1 MAQITNHIENFK
13 MNINED
19 FVRKAQELEPALH
32 YKTVRPAQLVSFQ
45 PSDAPDKPNGW
56 DLPVHNRADRV
67 FDWIPC
73 RMQPVEALDTMPL
86 SKGSSVCLDF
96 GTHHVGYISFRL
108 TPAGSPPDAP
118 AHIRIKLGEMP
129 CEIME
134 DTASYRGSISS
145 SWIQEE
151 YLHIDEL
158 PARIS
163 LPRRYAFR
171 YLELKVMDTSP
182 KYQVLLSD
190 VSCDTVTSG
199 DMSQVEPLNENVPE
213 DLKRIDAIALKT
225 MEDCMQSVFE
235 DGPKRDRRLWIGDL
249 RLQAL
254 TNYET
259 FKNYDLVKRCLYLFA
274 GLTQNEHHVGACL
287 FLRPAPMVDDTSLFD
302 YGLFFISCLHDY
314 YQATGDRET
323 LMQLWPAAYHQ
334 AELALKRLDGRGVV
348 KDSGDWWCFLD
359 WNDSL
364 NKQAG
369 AQGVLIYTLRQALSL
384 AQLMCSETSGAE
396 SVKQLESWIE
406 TAVRGALEYLW
417 DKELRFFISGQ
428 NRQVS
433 WASQIWLVLAGVLDQ
448 ESNRRLLEHLV
459 KEDPPVGM
467 VTPYMYHHFIEALIQ
482 NGMKDTALHYIRFY
496 WRQMADLGADCFWE
510 LFNPRDRYA
519 SPYGS
524 RIINSYCHAWSC
536 TPSYFIRKY
545 FN

>member
-1 MAQITNHIENFK
+1 MTQITNHIENFQ

-19 FVRKAQELEPALH
+19 FVKKAQELEPKLRR
-32 YKTVRPAQLVSFQ
+32 KTVRPVRLISFE
-45 PSDAPDKPNGW
+45 PSASEARTDGQELPPNGTCQ
-56 DLPVHNRADRV
+56 D

-73 RMQPVEALDTMPL
+73 RPKPVEALDTMPL
-86 SKGSSVCLDF
+86 SKGGSVCLDF
-96 GTHHVGYISFRL
+96 GTHHVGYISFCL
-108 TPAGSPPDAP
+108 LPTGSPPDAP

-134 DTASYRGSISS
+134 DTASYQGSLSS

-151 YLHIDEL
+151 FLHIDEL

-171 YLELKVMDTSP
+171 YMELKVLDTSP
-182 KYQVLLSD
+182 KYQVLVSD
-190 VSCDTVTSG
+190 VSCKTVTSA
-199 DMSQVEPLNENVPE
+199 DMSQVAPLNETVPE

-259 FKNYDLVKRCLYLFA
+259 FGNYDLVKRCLYLFA
-274 GLTQNEHHVGACL
+274 GLTQNDYHVGACL
-287 FLRPAPMVDDTSLFD
+287 FLRPALMVDDTSLFD
-302 YGLFFISCLHDY
+302 YGLFFISCLYDY

-323 LMQLWPAAYHQ
+323 LVQLWPTAYRQ
-334 AELALKRLDGRGVV
+334 AELAVKRLDSRGVV
-348 KDSGDWWCFLD
+348 KDSDDWWCFLD

-369 AQGVLIYTLRQALSL
+369 AQGVLIYTMKQALCL
-384 AQLMCSETSGAE
+384 ARLMCSGESGTGDV
-396 SVKQLESWIE
+396 SQLERWTK

-417 DKELRFFISGQ
+417 DSESGFFLSGPD
-428 NRQVS
+428 RQIS
-433 WASQIWLVLAGVLDQ
+433 WASQIWLGLADVLDRK
-448 ESNRRLLEHLV
+448 ENRRLLEHLI
-459 KEDPPVGM
+459 ETDPPVGM

-482 NGMKDTALHYIRFY
+482 NDMKDTALRCIRFY
-496 WRQMADLGADCFWE
+496 WGQMADLGADCFWE